1 MKDFIDKSKLMH
13 ASQYDFLTAHTPD
26 REIHDRVE
34 TSRNDMDRRFS
45 CGVFIDLKK
54 GFWHSITKYYLINL
68 IFMVFEGLST
78 SRSGRTW
85 QIKRKLLTHISYQLN

>member
-54 GFWHSITKYYLINL
+54 GFWRE
-68 IFMVFEGLST
+68 MVVSMFFFG
-78 SRSGRTW
+78 SRYT
-85 QIKRKLLTHISYQLN
+85 ILCP

>member
-1 MKDFIDKSKLMH
+1 MH
-13 ASQYDFLTAHTPD
+13 TSQYDFLTAHTPD
-26 REIHDRVE
+26 REIHDGVE
-34 TSRNDMDRRFS
+34 TSRNDMDRRFVMWRFYWS
-45 CGVFIDLKK
+45 KK

-85 QIKRKLLTHISYQLN
+85 QIKRKLLTHITYQLN

>member
-54 GFWHSITKYYLINL
+54 GF
-68 IFMVFEGLST
+68 
-78 SRSGRTW
+78 
-85 QIKRKLLTHISYQLN
+85 

>member
-34 TSRNDMDRRFS
+34 ISRNDMDRRFS

-54 GFWHSITKYYLINL
+54 AFDTQSQNT
-68 IFMVFEGLST
+68 
-78 SRSGRTW
+78 TW
-85 QIKRKLLTHISYQLN
+85 